1 MAGLERRTVRRGL
14 KGACLVGALL
24 AATLASAALK
34 QGEVVP
40 AFSAEDLRG
49 EKHSSQEWR
58 GRRTLLVVLTDKDG
72 GEAMR
77 RWFDEAAA
85 LGVPDSVHRASLLS
99 FKLPFFVGLGT
110 VREKARKKVP
120 EAVWSDTWLDKN
132 GDMGKRLSLPSSRMP
147 YAFALDEQGRVLA
160 AVHGEVDSPE
170 AKALL
175 ELLTRP

>member
-1 MAGLERRTVRRGL
+1 M
-14 KGACLVGALL
+14 
-24 AATLASAALK
+24 ATLASAALK
-34 QGEVVP
+34 KGEVVP
-40 AFSAEDLRG
+40 SFSAEDLQGQTHR
-49 EKHSSQEWR
+49 SQEWR

-85 LGVPDSVHRASLLS
+85 LRVPDSVHRASLLS

-110 VREKARKKVP
+110 AREKARKKVP
-120 EAVWSDTWLDKN
+120 EAFWSDTWLDKD
-132 GDMGKRLSLPSSRMP
+132 GAMGKKLALASSRTP
-147 YAFALDEQGRVLA
+147 YAFALDEEGRVLA
-160 AVHGEVDSPE
+160 AVHGEADSPE